1 MKIIN
6 KTPHPV
12 NLLVGDKVFTFPKAD
27 DPVRL
32 SSEEV
37 HSANIGNDDY
47 TFPVYTVK
55 YGSGNMPEQ
64 ENGVAYIVSALV
76 KNAYP
81 DRPDLLIPHGL
92 VRDNEGNIVGC
103 KGFAQ

>member
-12 NLLVGDKVFTFPKAD
+12 NVLVGDKVFTFPKSD

-32 SSEEV
+32 SSEATQTGTINE
-37 HSANIGNDDY
+37 I
-47 TFPVYTVK
+47 PVFSVT

-64 ENGVAYIVSALV
+64 ESGVAYIVSALV
-76 KNAYP
+76 KKAYP

-92 VRDNEGNIVGC
+92 VRDDDGNIIGC
-103 KGFAQ
+103 RGFAQ

>member
-12 NLLVGDKVFTFPKAD
+12 NVITDDGTITFPKPN

-32 SSEEV
+32 SSDETQTGTI
-37 HSANIGNDDY
+37 NGI
-47 TFPVYTVK
+47 PVFSVT

-92 VRDNEGNIVGC
+92 VRDDEGNIVGC